1 MDQAKQ
7 DAFGRRMSDI
17 LNGGALNLAMAIGY
31 RTGLFEAMATF
42 TTAQPIEVIAEQA
55 GLHPRYVRE
64 WLGIMVTAAIVELE
78 RLQAGNGYR
87 LPPEHAALLTRD
99 GGNTNLAVYTQ
110 EIPLLTLCALEQV
123 IEAFPQGTGIP
134 YRHYPRFQAFM
145 TELANAKHRQV
156 LLEIFL
162 PSVDEGR
169 LLERLQQGLRVCDF
183 GCGEGTALLLMAQAY
198 PHSRFT
204 AIDIDAQAVAAGQ
217 AEAKRLGL
225 DNTEFLCLDVATLH
239 QDSDRAQTFDYILAF
254 DAIHDQSAPLQALQS
269 VYHMLAPDGLFS
281 MIDIAAHTDHQD
293 NRSHPLGPFLYTVSL
308 MHCLPV
314 GLNDGGAGLGMMWGQ
329 ELAVELLRQA
339 GFKQIAVEAIPRDPF
354 NLHFCCRKEKNPPGR
369 PGAMAP

>member
-1 MDQAKQ
+1 MDPSKQ
-7 DAFGRRMSDI
+7 EAFGRRMADI

-42 TTAQPIEVIAEQA
+42 TTAQPIEAIAEQA

-64 WLGIMVTAAIVELE
+64 WLGIMVTADIVELE
-78 RLQAGNGYR
+78 CQPAGNGYR
-87 LPPEHAALLTRD
+87 LPPEHAAFLTRA

-110 EIPLLTLCALEQV
+110 EIPLLTVSALEQV
-123 IEAFPQGTGIP
+123 IEAFPRGTGVP
-134 YRHYPRFQAFM
+134 YHNYPRFQAFM
-145 TELANAKHRQV
+145 TELASAKHRQV

-169 LLERLQQGLRVCDF
+169 LLDRLQQGIRVCDF

-198 PHSRFT
+198 PQSQFT
-204 AIDIDAQAVAAGQ
+204 AIDIDEQAVAAGKT
-217 AEAKRLGL
+217 EAQRLGL
-225 DNTEFLCLDVATLH
+225 DNAEFLCLDAATLH
-239 QDSDRAQTFDYILAF
+239 QEPAWREAFDYILAF
-254 DAIHDQSAPLQALQS
+254 DAIHDQRAPLQALQS
-269 VYHMLAPDGLFS
+269 VHHLLAADGLFS

-314 GLNDGGAGLGMMWGQ
+314 GLHDGGAGLGMMWGE
-329 ELAVELLRQA
+329 ELAVELLQEA
-339 GFKQIAVEAIPRDPF
+339 GFEEITVEAIPQDPF
-354 NLHFCCRKEKNPPGR
+354 NLHFCCRK
-369 PGAMAP
+369 